1 MRWLVLPKSAFGSA
15 IAWLKPSRVCA
26 LSLADDSQ
34 TLLAGLA
41 AAGVEL
47 IVVGM
52 SAAVAR
58 ANRAKDRA
66 VLPLLIATL
75 DELEAR
81 RR

>member
-1 MRWLVLPKSAFGSA
+1 
-15 IAWLKPSRVCA
+15 